1 MLNKKLTITFN
12 EFKLIGWMNRMK
24 WINLYKINEWMIHM
38 NLEWIMEMGLFWM
51 DKKWK

>member
-24 WINLYKINEWMIHM
+24 CINLYKINDSYEFRM
-38 NLEWIMEMGLFWM
+38 NNGNGFVLNG
-51 DKKWK
+51 